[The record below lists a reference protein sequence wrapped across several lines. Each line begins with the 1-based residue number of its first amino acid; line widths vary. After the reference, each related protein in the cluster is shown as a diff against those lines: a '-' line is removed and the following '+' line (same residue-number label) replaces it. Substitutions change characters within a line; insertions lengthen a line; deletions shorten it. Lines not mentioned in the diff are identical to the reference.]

1 MEENYL
7 AKWLNGELSPEE
19 LERFKASPEYATYAR
34 IAAASE
40 QLDGPDFDVDQAY
53 EELRQKRQAK
63 AVKVVRMN
71 PWTRV
76 VQAAAV
82 VVLFVGLSFWF
93 LNTRGERVTT
103 GYAESTSFNLP
114 DNSEVVLNAGTKI
127 KYNEKKW
134 DQDRSLTL
142 EGEAFFK
149 VAKGKA
155 FTVNT
160 DIGEVTVLGTEFNVA
175 QRDAYFEVSCYEG
188 KVRVSY
194 GNQAYELPAGNSFQ
208 AIGGKIIPVPGPE
221 GNRPS
226 WMTQESS
233 FRSVPLS
240 YVFAELERQ
249 FDIRID
255 TRNVDPNQIFT
266 GSFSN
271 TDLDLA
277 LQSISTPS
285 QLKYRIEGENVL
297 IYAEENP

>member
-7 AKWLNGELSPEE
+7 AKWLSGELSPEE
-19 LERFKASPEYATYAR
+19 LEQFKASSEYAAYAR
-34 IAAASE
+34 IVRETERLEAPEYNTAE
-40 QLDGPDFDVDQAY
+40 AY
-53 EELRQKRQAK
+53 DALRRRRQAK

-82 VVLFVGLSFWF
+82 VVLFVGIAFWF
-93 LNTRGERVTT
+93 LNWRGEHVTT
-103 GYAESTSFNLP
+103 DLAQRASETLP
-114 DNSEVVLNAGTKI
+114 DRSEVLLNAGTEIRYHK
-127 KYNEKKW
+127 KKW
-134 DQDRSLTL
+134 SKERSLVL

-160 DIGEVTVLGTEFNVA
+160 EAGNVTVLGTQFNVE
-175 QRDAYFEVSCYEG
+175 QRGDYFEVSCYEG
-188 KVRVSY
+188 KVRVVYREQSF
-194 GNQAYELPAGNSFQ
+194 ELPAGNSFL
-208 AIGGKIIPVPGPE
+208 AIGGNIIPVAGPQ

-226 WMTQESS
+226 WIDEESS
-233 FRSVPLS
+233 FNSAPLS
-240 YVFAELERQ
+240 YVFEEVERQ
-249 FDIRID
+249 FKVRVE
-255 TRNVDPNQIFT
+255 TRNVDLQQIFT

-285 QLKYRIEGENVL
+285 QLKYRIEGEKVL
-297 IYAEENP
+297 VYAGDQP